1 MVVVRVVC
9 LFLVNSDSLEEAL
22 ESNKLGYKFQLFLL
36 FVLGR
41 LIQFFELHFLQQKR
55 CTSAPQV
62 EGPPQGPGMSTNQVF
77 VLGEHLSN
85 PLRSL

>member
-1 MVVVRVVC
+1 MVC

-55 CTSAPQV
+55 CINVYLRIVAATLGDN
-62 EGPPQGPGMSTNQVF
+62 EG
-77 VLGEHLSN
+77 
-85 PLRSL
+85 